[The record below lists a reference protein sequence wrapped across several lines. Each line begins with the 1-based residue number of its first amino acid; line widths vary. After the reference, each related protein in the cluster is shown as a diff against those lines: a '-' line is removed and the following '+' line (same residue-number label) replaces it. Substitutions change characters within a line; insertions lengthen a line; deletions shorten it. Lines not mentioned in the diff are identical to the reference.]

1 MSFLDKFSKEEIEE
15 MIAESNSP
23 MDFLLKIGQST
34 NSGSNRLVL
43 SQYIK
48 DHNIDIS
55 HFKKTSFS
63 KYKPEEIFIDN
74 SPTTQSVL
82 RKHFKNGNYVPYQ
95 CAICGLEPFWN
106 GQPLTL
112 TLDHI
117 NGKNNDNRLSNLR
130 WVCPNCNRQLPTFG
144 SKKTKQLCLCKICG
158 CEINIR
164 RKSKMCHECYT
175 KERMKNK
182 KPTHNYCIDCGKEI
196 DRDATRCVSCRGRAQ
211 TQECIKAKFNKE
223 DIRDFLK
230 NEIRNKT
237 FCQIAK
243 ENKTTPQIVRRW
255 CAFYNLPNKKS
266 EIKVISD
273 EEWQNI

>member
-23 MDFLLKIGQST
+23 VDFLLKIGQST

-55 HFKKTSFS
+55 HFKKSSVS

-74 SPTTQSVL
+74 SPTTQNVL
-82 RKHFKNGNYVPYQ
+82 RKYFRNGDYAPYQ

-130 WVCPNCNRQLPTFG
+130 WVCPNCDRQLPTFG
-144 SKKTKQLCLCKICG
+144 SKKTKKQYFCKICG
-158 CEINIR
+158 CELP
-164 RKSKMCHECYT
+164 RKRKTLICQKCRTSKN
-175 KERMKNK
+175 R
-182 KPTHNYCIDCGKEI
+182 CIDCGGIIKKESL
-196 DRDATRCVSCRGRAQ
+196 RCVSCLGKYRTR
-211 TQECIKAKFNKE
+211 ECIKEKLNNK
-223 DIRDFLK
+223 DVRAFLK
-230 NEIRNKT
+230 VEIRNKS
-237 FCQIAK
+237 FEQIAR
-243 ENKTTPQIVRRW
+243 ENNIASKTLRYW
-255 CAFYNLPNKKS
+255 CKLYNLPSRKT
-266 EIKVISD
+266 EINAIPD